1 MSLYYPAL
9 HAPRL
14 LVISDVDRLGPIVR
28 DQFAPM
34 PIDGVRDYLSGIA
47 ELPRAAT
54 RAVLVGVDPQCVRL
68 SSAMS
73 AMRQATRDARLVFCC
88 EPAYESWGRR
98 AVQFG
103 ADDYII
109 FPPPAGE
116 LERALR
122 FPARRTR
129 EQWVSHALSPAAPDP
144 LELARL
150 GEIVA
155 AIDAPH
161 YVVLRQMAG
170 LLRDALNARFVS
182 VVAGDEVGHA
192 HVDAATPAEDA
203 GPLTSAVLLEPI
215 EGGGRRIGQI
225 RVGPPDAA
233 GYDTRHLDKL
243 RHYSVLFGRLLEAST
258 RTHRWR
264 ELAYRDDLTG
274 VANRR
279 FLTHFLSETLE
290 RARAERFAVTTL
302 VFDIDDFKR
311 YNDRYGHEAGD
322 EIIRETAQLFLR
334 CCRKHDLVARYG
346 GDEFVV
352 VFWDADPPRA
362 SGSRYP
368 LEVATVLKRF
378 RSALQSHTFTKLG
391 PHATGCLTISG
402 GLSSFPWQ
410 AQTVEELLR
419 QADTALLEAK
429 AAGKNSFRIVGGRD
443 ACEGPEDGRS
453 AQGSVRSAS

>member
-1 MSLYYPAL
+1 MSLQDSAP

-14 LVISDVDRLGPIVR
+14 LVIADVDRLGPIVR
-28 DQFAPM
+28 DHFAPT

-47 ELPRAAT
+47 ELPRAPT
-54 RAVLVGVDPQCVRL
+54 RGVLVGIDPQCARL
-68 SSAMS
+68 SSAVT
-73 AMRQATRDARLVFCC
+73 AMRQSARDARLVFCC

-103 ADDYII
+103 ADDYVI

-129 EQWVSHALSPAAPDP
+129 EQWVSHTLSPAAPDP

-150 GEIVA
+150 SEVVA

-161 YVVLRQMAG
+161 HVVLRQMAG

-182 VVAGDEVGHA
+182 VVADDEVGNAHA
-192 HVDAATPAEDA
+192 DGAAASEDA

-215 EGGGRRIGQI
+215 EASGRRIGQI

-233 GYDTRHLDKL
+233 GYDTRHLEKL

-274 VANRR
+274 MANRR
-279 FLTHFLSETLE
+279 YLTQFLSETLD
-290 RARAERFAVTTL
+290 RAKRERFAVTTL

-311 YNDRYGHEAGD
+311 YNDQYGHDAGD
-322 EIIRETAQLFLR
+322 AIIRETAQLFLR

-352 VFWDADPPRA
+352 VFWDADPPRT
-362 SGSRYP
+362 SGSRHP

-378 RSALQSHTFTKLG
+378 RSALQSHRFSKLG
-391 PHATGCLTISG
+391 PDACGCLTISG
-402 GLSSFPWQ
+402 GLASFPWQ
-410 AQTVEELLR
+410 AQTVDELLR
-419 QADTALLEAK
+419 QADVALLEAK
-429 AAGKNSFRIVGGRD
+429 KAGKNSFRIVGGRD
-443 ACEGPEDGRS
+443 ACEEPQAAPAASGG
-453 AQGSVRSAS
+453 VR